1 MRHIYS
7 GGGETGE
14 FPDRDEAWNHCLDME
29 EPGPRP
35 ARWVN
40 LPENMCVDPT

>member
-7 GGGETGE
+7 GGGEE
-14 FPDRDEAWNHCLDME
+14 FPDRDEAWNHMMEQME

-35 ARWVN
+35 ARWVT
-40 LPENMCVDPT
+40 LPDNMCVDPT